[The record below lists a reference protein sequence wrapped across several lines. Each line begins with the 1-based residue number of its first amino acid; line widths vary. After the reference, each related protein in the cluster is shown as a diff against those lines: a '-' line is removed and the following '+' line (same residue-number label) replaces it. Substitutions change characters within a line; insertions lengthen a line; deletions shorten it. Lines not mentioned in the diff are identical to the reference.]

1 MEEDFVPFHTIGML
15 EPSDDGGLVIR
26 ISAEVVAER
35 KLKAGER
42 MGLHRR
48 EWFLDDPT
56 HPYYDDP
63 NENRLEGMTPE
74 KMAAIMEASS
84 ACVEDF
90 VNG

>member
-1 MEEDFVPFHTIGML
+1 MDL
-15 EPSDDGGLVIR
+15 D
-26 ISAEVVAER
+26 
-35 KLKAGER
+35 
-42 MGLHRR
+42 RR